1 MDTEWSNKNKKMQ
14 TLIAK
19 EATFAD
25 GIKVLLELRAEL
37 SEQIT
42 SIVKT
47 FPPVAFF
54 RCLLGWGRVRII
66 RRLPGRS
73 GTFSALKI
81 LLCIR

>member
-1 MDTEWSNKNKKMQ
+1 MDTEWSNKNKKMK

-37 SEQIT
+37 FEQIT

-47 FPPVAFF
+47 FPSGILSDAFWYGEGDAAHDTGLVALAHF
-54 RCLLGWGRVRII
+54 
-66 RRLPGRS
+66 PH
-73 GTFSALKI
+73 
-81 LLCIR
+81 